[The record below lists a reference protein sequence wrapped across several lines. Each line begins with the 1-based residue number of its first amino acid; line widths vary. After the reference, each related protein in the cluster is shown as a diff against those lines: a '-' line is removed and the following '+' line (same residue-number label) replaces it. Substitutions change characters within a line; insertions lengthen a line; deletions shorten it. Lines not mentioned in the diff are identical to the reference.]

1 MAEDNSAGAVFIEL
15 GLDLN
20 QLESDF
26 IAADQTIQ
34 QNLNRLNRERNLIEL
49 RAQVEIGDLEDAEQI
64 LEVRTRSLNQQ
75 MQIQRDRIQ
84 LVEAAHRQLVNSQ
97 GESATATQNMEA
109 RLQRERLMLQRL
121 EQQLRQT
128 TQAQENLSSGGSS
141 TNNST
146 SKLKDL
152 FSSNFNDKL
161 KQLNEMLPLAGGLAE
176 KTTAAL
182 SAIPTPA
189 KAAILAITAIPVAV
203 KAAESAI
210 LSLAEPAITAG
221 DAFYVAS
228 RGAQMTI
235 KDFGQLSTIC
245 KVTGIELSEVTNA
258 MRRLNMQIVKGG
270 DSAALKMLRRYGVE
284 VRNTNGELKNALEMS
299 LAVAEGLEKAQA
311 AGKGKDFIAGV
322 FGRQATG
329 DIVTYLEDLKGNV
342 ELAKSIVKNGL
353 FDPARAHNIQG
364 EINAMNTQAGQLG
377 SAFSSALL
385 PIAEELVP
393 HITKR
398 MGELTKVIADNA
410 DGIKTIANSIAE
422 VTKTIGDLTA
432 KTVEFGVNAIGTVGE
447 ALNGDTNAITKNYG
461 NLTQDVKSANDLM
474 ERELAK
480 MLPTQRAATL
490 NNPVLFQQFESQM
503 KQQFK
508 NLQKWRE
515 ENVKS
520 WADFRRADEKAMEEA
535 RKSANQHTEEEL
547 QASLERAKKY
557 AEELEKL
564 QIKLDFPKDS
574 YGRALAELD
583 LSYQKDLNQPY
594 ISDEE
599 KTTRAELNA
608 ARIEQIEQE
617 KENKLS
623 DIRNKANEKLRNNLE
638 NQLAAIEKQKDD
650 WISAGMEEAEAEEL
664 IQRQKAKTI
673 EDLERSWNERVLAI
687 NGSALEQK
695 LANIEREKQAWI
707 DKGIPEKDATNLAEI
722 QKSKAIEEENLK
734 LANDESDAQ
743 DRINDLLQSR
753 TGTLEEIDE
762 VYEQYYEHVRK
773 TAAQVQSIWQTE
785 LEQRLV
791 QIDQEAEAFKKAM
804 VEEEALAKWVAQAKV
819 DAERNA
825 AMQILKSQLQA
836 YHAFE
841 RGGYEALKRYELN
854 QLYKQGIT
862 QKDLQ
867 MTPEQL
873 HKFDFAQKAIQN
885 SLMPNFMTDIDFR
898 RQIAAQ
904 SGASNFKL
912 PEVPVGMPKYMRERL
927 NSLDERLGDLN
938 KEIAKANENL
948 KNLGK
953 NREGLSSALEKS
965 RNDLDT
971 LQRQVPQLS
980 YSPEGNPIITSSPPQ
995 DTPERAAKIAELNQR
1010 IADLSTALNSNSII
1024 QPTSH
1029 SENSAGNAM
1038 PSLTTNVSIN
1048 EAHAW
1053 DNEHIQELAEKVAG
1067 EIESRISREIGGDLN
1082 SY

>member
-1 MAEDNSAGAVFIEL
+1 MFPKNEEHLQELFKTSEGLAKAHEQLKTRLKGEPTTQYGWQRLNDYKSEVEDINAEIENFNRDYDL
-15 GLDLN
+15 KLAQLDLWHDRALRQN
-20 QLESDF
+20 DISPMERAALEDDYATKREQLE
-26 IAADQTIQ
+26 Q
-34 QNLNRLNRERNLIEL
+34 
-49 RAQVEIGDLEDAEQI
+49 
-64 LEVRTRSLNQQ
+64 
-75 MQIQRDRIQ
+75 
-84 LVEAAHRQLVNSQ
+84 
-97 GESATATQNMEA
+97 
-109 RLQRERLMLQRL
+109 
-121 EQQLRQT
+121 
-128 TQAQENLSSGGSS
+128 
-141 TNNST
+141 
-146 SKLKDL
+146 
-152 FSSNFNDKL
+152 
-161 KQLNEMLPLAGGLAE
+161 
-176 KTTAAL
+176 
-182 SAIPTPA
+182 
-189 KAAILAITAIPVAV
+189 
-203 KAAESAI
+203 
-210 LSLAEPAITAG
+210 
-221 DAFYVAS
+221 
-228 RGAQMTI
+228 
-235 KDFGQLSTIC
+235 
-245 KVTGIELSEVTNA
+245 
-258 MRRLNMQIVKGG
+258 
-270 DSAALKMLRRYGVE
+270 
-284 VRNTNGELKNALEMS
+284 
-299 LAVAEGLEKAQA
+299 
-311 AGKGKDFIAGV
+311 
-322 FGRQATG
+322 
-329 DIVTYLEDLKGNV
+329 
-342 ELAKSIVKNGL
+342 
-353 FDPARAHNIQG
+353 
-364 EINAMNTQAGQLG
+364 
-377 SAFSSALL
+377 
-385 PIAEELVP
+385 
-393 HITKR
+393 
-398 MGELTKVIADNA
+398 
-410 DGIKTIANSIAE
+410 
-422 VTKTIGDLTA
+422 
-432 KTVEFGVNAIGTVGE
+432 
-447 ALNGDTNAITKNYG
+447 
-461 NLTQDVKSANDLM
+461 
-474 ERELAK
+474 ERE
-480 MLPTQRAATL
+480 
-490 NNPVLFQQFESQM
+490 
-503 KQQFK
+503 
-508 NLQKWRE
+508 
-515 ENVKS
+515 
-520 WADFRRADEKAMEEA
+520 D
-535 RKSANQHTEEEL
+535 
-547 QASLERAKKY
+547 
-557 AEELEKL
+557 
-564 QIKLDFPKDS
+564 
-574 YGRALAELD
+574 
-583 LSYQKDLNQPY
+583 
-594 ISDEE
+594 
-599 KTTRAELNA
+599 
-608 ARIEQIEQE
+608 
-617 KENKLS
+617 KLS
-623 DIRNKANEKLRNNLE
+623 DIRDAANAKFQTNLD

-664 IQRQKAKTI
+664 IQRQKAKAI

-734 LANDESDAQ
+734 LANDESAAQ
-743 DRINDLLQSR
+743 ERINDLLQSR

-804 VEEEALAKWVAQAKV
+804 VEEEALAKWVAQAKI

-912 PEVPVGMPKYMRERL
+912 PEAPVGMPKDMRERL

-953 NREGLSSALEKS
+953 NREGLSNALEKS

-1029 SENSAGNAM
+1029 SENSAGNAT